1 MLFAIIAEA
10 EVVEFL
16 YVLGPTDR
24 ARADFVAGLLAECGP
39 ELGEPHSRNLGQGV
53 RELRFTLSDGRNVRI
68 THWFPGGRLI
78 IMLTVFWK
86 TRQREI
92 RQVER
97 AKLAKKVCENDHERT
112 YHNVFTL

>member
-1 MLFAIIAEA
+1 MLFEIIAEA

-16 YVLGPTDR
+16 YALGPTDR
-24 ARADFVAGLLAECGP
+24 ARADFAAGLLAEYGP
-39 ELGEPHSRNLGQGV
+39 TLSEPHCRNLGEGV
-53 RELRFTLSDGRNVRI
+53 RELRFILSDGRNARI
-68 THWFPGGRLI
+68 TYWFPGGPLI